1 MATNIQQNTT
11 HGKVLIIG
19 GGIAGN
25 AFALFLHK
33 AGIPC
38 AVYEAYPHVQGIGG
52 GLGLAPNGM
61 NVLAELGLA
70 KEVIER
76 SSIAK
81 MNIFTNA
88 KGSILASYA
97 NGTIEKYGQP
107 GVSIKRSTLYDILAD
122 AVQAQG
128 IPAEFEKRLT
138 HIIQDADKVIA
149 HFDDGT
155 QAEGVLLIGA
165 DGINSQTRRSVL
177 PNSPKPEYVGIVG
190 VGGIVPAAA
199 VPSMNEADKRAFH
212 FVFGKDGFFGYSGI
226 GNGEL
231 MWWSNLPR
239 EQPLTREELTSFS
252 LDSLKQEML
261 SIYQDYH
268 KPIAILIRNTH
279 SPVKHNIFDIQ
290 SLATWHH
297 GRVMLIGDAAHA
309 VSPNTGQGASLA
321 LEDALCLAKF
331 LRDYGD
337 YQQAFQQFEVFRKP
351 RVEKIAAEG
360 RRLANDKAIVSSFEQ
375 FIREIMLR
383 IFVNLFGEQAQ
394 EPLYSYKIA
403 WDEAGHSLETD
414 AVLSR

>member
-1 MATNIQQNTT
+1 MGTNIQQNTT

-70 KEVIER
+70 EEVIKL

-88 KGSILASYA
+88 KGSILAQYA

-107 GVSIKRSTLYDILAD
+107 GISIKRSTLYDILAD

-138 HIIQDADKVIA
+138 NITQDADKVIA

-155 QAEGVLLIGA
+155 QAAGALLIGA

-177 PNSPKPEYVGIVG
+177 PNSPKPEFVGIVG
-190 VGGIVPAAA
+190 VGGIVPAEVAA
-199 VPSMNEADKRAFH
+199 TMSEADKQAFH

-239 EQPLTREELTSFS
+239 EQPLTREELTHFS

-261 SIYQDYH
+261 SIYENYH
-268 KPIAILIRNTH
+268 APIATLIRHTH

-290 SLATWHH
+290 SLATWHQ

-321 LEDALCLAKF
+321 LEDALCLAKL
-331 LRDYGD
+331 LRDCGD
-337 YQQAFQQFEVFRKP
+337 YAQVYQQFETFRKP
-351 RVEKIAAEG
+351 RVERIVAEG

-375 FIREIMLR
+375 FMREIMLR
-383 IFVNLFGEQAQ
+383 IFVNLFGEKAQ
-394 EPLYSYKIA
+394 EPLYSYKVE
-403 WDEAGHSLETD
+403 WEEVGQPMDT
-414 AVLSR
+414 VLSQ